1 MQKKNSTSSQEA
13 VSVIHLNQ
21 VLTDS
26 ASIKISN
33 EKLNIL
39 NEKSKDLEANIVFD
53 TTTNLRQKAHHKVSN
68 KLKKLITEKFIN
80 KSNKNQLEKNQI
92 DTCVDDDDDYEDDVV
107 EDSAICDNNFLNMV
121 KDNEIDSDNN
131 IKKKQGN
138 IYRDYFSEIEQKAY
152 PVDENNDASYSI
164 SKEKTEQPYIKAIEK
179 NLKFKVSFFLNMYYS
194 ARTHFPFLNVSER
207 FLTYTVINIHVN
219 VHLHEFF

>member
-92 DTCVDDDDDYEDDVV
+92 DTC
-107 EDSAICDNNFLNMV
+107 DNNFLNMV

-131 IKKKQGN
+131 IKKNQGN